1 MGNIDFM
8 KESPLYPIL
17 TKEARADERREAI
30 REVLEGRFGPVSD
43 EIIQALKA
51 ADEATLKTVTALAG
65 VDTLEQI
72 RARLGLSA
80 AQG

>member
-17 TKEARADERREAI
+17 TKEARVDGEREMAQI
-30 REVLEGRFGPVSD
+30 ALEGRFKTVSED
-43 EIIQALKA
+43 VLTALKS
-51 ADEATLKTVTALAG
+51 ADEATLRAIVANIST
-65 VDTLEQI
+65 DTLEQI

-80 AQG
+80 TQG